1 MPTTHIAGT
10 IQLTGIFEFIWF
22 VFEIEDYV
30 RLVNFLRFLNSL
42 FGEIFEYC

>member
-10 IQLTGIFEFIWF
+10 IKLTSIFEFIWF

-30 RLVNFLRFLNSL
+30 RSVNFLRFLNSL
-42 FGEIFEYC
+42 FSEIFEDY